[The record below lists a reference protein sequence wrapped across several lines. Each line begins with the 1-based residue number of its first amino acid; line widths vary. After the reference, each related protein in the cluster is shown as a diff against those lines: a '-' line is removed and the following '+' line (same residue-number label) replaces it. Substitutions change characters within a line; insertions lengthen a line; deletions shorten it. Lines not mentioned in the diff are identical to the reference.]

1 MIPGMSNPRAVHD
14 GRLRPGLAR
23 AKRWNIAAAVI
34 AALTSAGGLFVPLGM
49 SSSTDSNG
57 VQTTTRVSLLSYEG
71 PSVLIVMA
79 IPVLLV
85 SLPLTMRGDTA
96 SYRSRIA
103 AVVLLSILVV
113 LGALSIGLFFIPTLI
128 AMIVSMS
135 TQAAARSTPTAPAH
149 PKA

>member
-85 SLPLTMRGDTA
+85 SLPLTMRGETA

>member
-1 MIPGMSNPRAVHD
+1 MSNPRAVHD

>member
-1 MIPGMSNPRAVHD
+1 MSNPRAVHD

-85 SLPLTMRGDTA
+85 SLPLTMRGETA